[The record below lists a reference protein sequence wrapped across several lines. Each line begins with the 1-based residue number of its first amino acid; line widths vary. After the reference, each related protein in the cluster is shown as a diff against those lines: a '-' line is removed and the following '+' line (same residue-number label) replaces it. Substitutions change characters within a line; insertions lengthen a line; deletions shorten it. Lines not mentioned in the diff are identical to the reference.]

1 MNWSALDWGILGPAL
16 AAGLLVLL
24 THISLG
30 ARVLD
35 KGIVFI
41 DLAIAQIAGLG
52 VIGADALGLREG
64 GIGVQAAAVA
74 AALAGALLLTWTEKM
89 WPEIQEAL
97 IGVMFVLASCAGI
110 LMLSN
115 NPHGGEHL
123 KDLLVGQILW
133 VGKTQ
138 ISWLALGMLT
148 GLVDRLGRFGFY
160 GTFAIAVTASVQ
172 LVGVYLVFTSLI
184 VPALATRG
192 LAGRTRFIAGFVVGA
207 IGYALGLALSALLDL
222 PSGAVI
228 VWVLAATAV
237 VFAFAKSRWVSVPAS
252 VARVRGWGFSGHGL
266 AGFAGGPCPLAFW
279 ARWLSGLEG
288 FPGQARRLGGL
299 FSAHVPRRPAAGS
312 S

>member
-16 AAGLLVLL
+16 AAGLLVLV
-24 THISLG
+24 THVSLG

-52 VIGADALGLREG
+52 VIGADALGLPEG
-64 GIGVQAAAVA
+64 GIAVQAAAVA

-138 ISWLALGMLT
+138 IAGLALVTAVLGLGMLT
-148 GLVDRLGRFGFY
+148 GLVGRLGRFGFY

-192 LAGRTRFIAGFVVGA
+192 MTGRARYVGGFGVGA
-207 IGYALGLALSALLDL
+207 VGYALGLALSALLDL

-228 VWVLAATAV
+228 VWVLAVTAV
-237 VFAFAKSRWVSVPAS
+237 VFAFAKSRWVTLSPAP
-252 VARVRGWGFSGHGL
+252 A
-266 AGFAGGPCPLAFW
+266 
-279 ARWLSGLEG
+279 
-288 FPGQARRLGGL
+288 Q
-299 FSAHVPRRPAAGS
+299 AHV
-312 S
+312 